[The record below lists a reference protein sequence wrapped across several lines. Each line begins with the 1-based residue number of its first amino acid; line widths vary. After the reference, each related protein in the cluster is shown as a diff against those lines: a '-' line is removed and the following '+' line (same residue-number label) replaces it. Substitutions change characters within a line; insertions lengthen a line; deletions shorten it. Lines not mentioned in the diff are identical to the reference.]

1 MLCSFVFGVQFKIL
15 ASRYVGPTNSYIH
28 GLHIRCKFA
37 FGEARRPQILKE
49 EIIRSVFGRMTSS
62 TYMSTYTIKYT

>member
-37 FGEARRPQILKE
+37 FGGHVDPKFLRKKFFE
-49 EIIRSVFGRMTSS
+49 VFSAVHKVV
-62 TYMSTYTIKYT
+62 I